1 MMQRVYE
8 CEGGKK
14 AALMKILEA
23 DPYSEGSFARVGY
36 KVKDGAMLGED
47 KAKMYVYVKAADDFV
62 KKADELLKDVAAP
75 GKARCREAR
84 HRENPER
91 GGGRGRRPRQ
101 HIRLIDNWIW
111 IPSR

>member
-47 KAKMYVYVKAADDFV
+47 KAKMYVYVKASDEFV
-62 KKADELLKDVAAP
+62 KKADELLKDVASPAT
-75 GKARCREAR
+75 
-84 HRENPER
+84 PEVEKR
-91 GGGRGRRPRQ
+91 VVEKIQKEEEDAEGGLGSIFG
-101 HIRLIDNWIW
+101 
-111 IPSR
+111 